1 MCKEFKTTMK
11 LNQYII
17 QSLTSDFKVAHVEP
31 FLIYWGKKEFIFN
44 GKTTPKTWYCLSVC
58 LSGGRIMF

>member
-1 MCKEFKTTMK
+1 MIKQKLK
-11 LNQYII
+11 LNQHII

-31 FLIYWGKKEFIFN
+31 FLIYWEKKEFILY
-44 GKTTPKTWYCLSVC
+44 GKTTPKTWYCLSVR